1 MNLNCAAGADERL
14 LHRFFL
20 VSIFSK
26 PLLPLPS
33 LQDDV
38 NVAGNEGTDVLALSC
53 LHAVVL
59 VLIVSKVKGEH
70 IGGGSPSLDSR
81 QWPCLQDLLCLLIQS
96 KNRVFRNSQKSRN
109 KLVSPF
115 LLLLKMLKC
124 IWCRNLNPAGKDLSE
139 FIQSGTYIGAY
150 RLDPLWWNVY
160 WGRRY
165 IFKSLHNISF
175 TTFTKRYPLIFGESE
190 ALLAFRVGGQFLNML
205 MEPLVVGEWRRH
217 QSGNHSG
224 GQWRVRC

>member
-1 MNLNCAAGADERL
+1 MNLNCTAGADERL

-59 VLIVSKVKGEH
+59 VLIVSKVKGEY

-81 QWPCLQDLLCLLIQS
+81 QWPCLQDLLCLLVQPEHGVLRHP
-96 KNRVFRNSQKSRN
+96 KKTRDKF
-109 KLVSPF
+109 VSTF
-115 LLLLKMLKC
+115 LLLLKMLNC
-124 IWCRNLNPAGKDLSE
+124 ICWGNLNPGGRERCE
-139 FIQSGTYIGAY
+139 FIQSGAYIG
-150 RLDPLWWNVY
+150 RID
-160 WGRRY
+160 
-165 IFKSLHNISF
+165 
-175 TTFTKRYPLIFGESE
+175 
-190 ALLAFRVGGQFLNML
+190 
-205 MEPLVVGEWRRH
+205 
-217 QSGNHSG
+217 
-224 GQWRVRC
+224 

>member
-1 MNLNCAAGADERL
+1 MNLNCPSGADERL
-14 LHRFFL
+14 FHRLLL
-20 VSIFSK
+20 VPVLPESLF
-26 PLLPLPS
+26 PLPP

-70 IGGGSPSLDSR
+70 IGGGCPSLDSR

-124 IWCRNLNPAGKDLSE
+124 I
-139 FIQSGTYIGAY
+139 
-150 RLDPLWWNVY
+150 
-160 WGRRY
+160 
-165 IFKSLHNISF
+165 
-175 TTFTKRYPLIFGESE
+175 
-190 ALLAFRVGGQFLNML
+190 
-205 MEPLVVGEWRRH
+205 
-217 QSGNHSG
+217 
-224 GQWRVRC
+224 